1 MSAYPLKQVQYNRQ
15 QKQFV
20 YTWKNDYSTKD
31 ISERLHT
38 ILFELESEGI
48 QGTKLVRNA
57 TRGRPP
63 MAMATLEHAANSMA
77 NFSQDPAGAANAE
90 FEHNVTNRQ
99 APIINPLYSAEST
112 PPGQGTRS
120 QLDSSWEAAR
130 KCP

>member
-1 MSAYPLKQVQYNRQ
+1 MSK
-15 QKQFV
+15 
-20 YTWKNDYSTKD
+20 W
-31 ISERLHT
+31 IHT

-63 MAMATLEHAANSMA
+63 MAHGNSRTRSEIHA
-77 NFSQDPAGAANAE
+77 NFSQDPAVAANAE

-99 APIINPLYSAEST
+99 APITNPLYSAEST
-112 PPGQGTRS
+112 SPGQGTRS

>member
-1 MSAYPLKQVQYNRQ
+1 MSK
-15 QKQFV
+15 
-20 YTWKNDYSTKD
+20 W
-31 ISERLHT
+31 IHT

-63 MAMATLEHAANSMA
+63 MATLEHAAKSIA
-77 NFSQDPAGAANAE
+77 NFSQDPAVAANAE

-99 APIINPLYSAEST
+99 APIMNPLYSAEST
-112 PPGQGTRS
+112 PPGQGARS